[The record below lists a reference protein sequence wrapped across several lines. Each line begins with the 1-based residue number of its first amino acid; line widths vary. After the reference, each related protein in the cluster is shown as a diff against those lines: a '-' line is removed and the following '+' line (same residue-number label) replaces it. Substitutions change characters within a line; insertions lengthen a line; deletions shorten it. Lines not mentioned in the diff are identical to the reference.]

1 MFFLIHQLLCLCGAG
16 SLRTLGCTARAS
28 KFSTQ
33 GFTDE
38 PRSED
43 SATKEDFQ
51 VTDVHQ
57 GSDAT
62 TECQSLDSQAAKE
75 PLNTERPRFSRQE
88 PGRFFAPR
96 GVHKVSFSYCPY

>member
-1 MFFLIHQLLCLCGAG
+1 MCCAG
-16 SLRTLGCTARAS
+16 NLRTLGCTARAS

-33 GFTDE
+33 GSTDE

-57 GSDAT
+57 GSSSDAT
-62 TECQSLDSQAAKE
+62 TEGQSLDSQVAKE
-75 PLNTERPRFSRQE
+75 PLNTERPRFARQE

-96 GVHKVSFSYCPY
+96 GVHKVSFSHCPY